1 MGSESGT
8 ARMAA
13 AAIAL
18 IAWAGLAVQ
27 FGATFEQS
35 GSVAETVWS
44 LLRYF
49 TILTNL
55 LVAIVFTGI
64 ALGKPAFRS
73 PPLAG
78 GVTLAIL
85 LVGVTYHL
93 LLSGLV
99 ELSGLARLANFIMH
113 GAVPVL
119 VPLFW
124 LFFTPKGGLQIRDG
138 LMWSLYPGAYFAYA
152 LTRGEIEN
160 KYPYPFMDVAKIGW
174 LQTATNA
181 VVILLCFLAAILALV
196 WLDRRL
202 TRK

>member
-1 MGSESGT
+1 MGSESGA

-18 IAWAGLAVQ
+18 IGWVGLAVQ
-27 FGATFEQS
+27 FSATFEQS
-35 GSVAETVWS
+35 GSLAVTVWI

-73 PPLAG
+73 PALLG
-78 GVTLAIL
+78 GITLAIL
-85 LVGVTYHL
+85 LVGVTYNL
-93 LLSGLV
+93 VLRGLI
-99 ELSGLARLANFIMH
+99 ELHGAAKLANFILHDM
-113 GAVPVL
+113 VPVL

-124 LFFTPKGGLQIRDG
+124 LLFAPKGGLRIRDG
-138 LMWSLYPGAYFAYA
+138 LLWSLYPGAYLAYA

-160 KYPYPFMDVAKIGW
+160 KYAYPFMDVAKIGW

-181 VVILLCFLAAILALV
+181 FVILLGFLAAILALV

-202 TRK
+202 TKK